1 VILISSDLTEV
12 VGLSHRILVMN
23 QGMIKADLQGHETD
37 LASVLK
43 LCLGEEKNCSGV

>member
-1 VILISSDLTEV
+1 V

-37 LASVLK
+37 LPSVLG
-43 LCLGEEKNCSGV
+43 LCLGEEKECDEAE